1 MRPNPTESLKAI
13 QGAIAEHLAPEISSL
28 FAIEASTAIT
38 MLCESLAAEADT
50 LAEDLSNDN
59 ARLRRVLT
67 DAREALTTAPPS
79 PAHGKGAGGQGGNG
93 NAASLVSYIDG
104 VLQEDGGGRIAVSV
118 LSEVN
123 DRLNEAL
130 ARVLESIETSGD
142 ESLAE
147 VRRAAYLHLRRV
159 AVRGWSY
166 FDVSGFR
173 QRIVEARA
181 ELAKNHPS
189 EGI

>member
-1 MRPNPTESLKAI
+1 MRPNPTEALKAI
-13 QGAIAEHLAPEISSL
+13 QGAVAEYLAPEISSL
-28 FAIEASTAIT
+28 FAVEATTAIT

-50 LAEDLSNDN
+50 LAEDLANDN
-59 ARLRRVLT
+59 AALRVVLASGRESL
-67 DAREALTTAPPS
+67 ARNT
-79 PAHGKGAGGQGGNG
+79 
-93 NAASLVSYIDG
+93 NAASLVSFIDG
-104 VLQEDGGGRIAVSV
+104 VLSEDGGGRIAVSV

-130 ARVLESIETSGD
+130 ARLLEHTEMSGE

-147 VRRAAYLHLRRV
+147 ARRAAYHHLRRV

-181 ELAKNHPS
+181 EVARNATA

>member
-1 MRPNPTESLKAI
+1 MRPNPTESLRAI
-13 QGAIAEHLAPEISSL
+13 QGAVTEQLAPEISSL
-28 FAIEASTAIT
+28 FAIEASSAIT

-50 LAEDLSNDN
+50 LAEDLASDN
-59 ARLRRVLT
+59 AALR
-67 DAREALTTAPPS
+67 ALLES
-79 PAHGKGAGGQGGNG
+79 SRGALSRNT

-104 VLQEDGGGRIAVSV
+104 VLSEDGGGRIAVSV

-123 DRLNEAL
+123 DRLSEAL
-130 ARVLESIETSGD
+130 ARLLEHIETSGD

-147 VRRAAYLHLRRV
+147 NRRAAYLHLRRV

-181 ELAKNHPS
+181 EVAGNASS